1 MIIAPGPRIVARHWR
16 GGKLPSF
23 SCRSCVDWKITKE
36 EMTMIRLSLIGV
48 AAIVATTAFAV
59 PALAQHRAT
68 HVANAYAQASAG
80 TCGYQEPGNPY
91 SQQEDYLAWSAWRAR
106 GGWDDR
112 VDTDC
117 MAKRPGRFG
126 F

>member
-1 MIIAPGPRIVARHWR
+1 
-16 GGKLPSF
+16 
-23 SCRSCVDWKITKE
+23 
-36 EMTMIRLSLIGV
+36 MTRLSLIGV
-48 AAIVATTAFAV
+48 AAVVAVTAFAA

-68 HVANAYAQASAG
+68 RVAHAYAQANAG
-80 TCGYQEPGNPY
+80 VCGYQEPGNPW

-117 MAKRPGRFG
+117 MARRAGRFG